1 MRAYFFDWRSL
12 PRHYH
17 IFCTGHDYDPGW
29 LDYWVFGNLLC
40 YESGEA
46 LHCEFKGSCQ
56 GFQRLVH
63 ILSQSSSFLN
73 FYYCSIISY
82 LQHTQDLKLESEAD
96 KFLSINRIYTV
107 ILFQSVERLFF
118 ITSSTSRT
126 TPTKYYA
133 KHDVFAELTG
143 LILHVTSAS

>member
-1 MRAYFFDWRSL
+1 M
-12 PRHYH
+12 
-17 IFCTGHDYDPGW
+17 
-29 LDYWVFGNLLC
+29 
-40 YESGEA
+40 
-46 LHCEFKGSCQ
+46 
-56 GFQRLVH
+56 H

-96 KFLSINRIYTV
+96 KFLSINRVYTV
-107 ILFQSVERLFF
+107 TLLQSVARLFF

-126 TPTKYYA
+126 PPTKNCNA

-143 LILHVTSAS
+143 LHVTTAS

>member
-1 MRAYFFDWRSL
+1 MRAYFFDRRSL

-17 IFCTGHDYDPGW
+17 IFCSGHDYDPGW

-73 FYYCSIISY
+73 FYYCSIIFY

-96 KFLSINRIYTV
+96 NSCQSIEF
-107 ILFQSVERLFF
+107 IL
-118 ITSSTSRT
+118 
-126 TPTKYYA
+126 
-133 KHDVFAELTG
+133 
-143 LILHVTSAS
+143 

>member
-1 MRAYFFDWRSL
+1 M
-12 PRHYH
+12 
-17 IFCTGHDYDPGW
+17 
-29 LDYWVFGNLLC
+29 
-40 YESGEA
+40 
-46 LHCEFKGSCQ
+46 
-56 GFQRLVH
+56 H

-96 KFLSINRIYTV
+96 KFLSINRIYTA

-143 LILHVTSAS
+143 LHVTSAS